1 MRILVVG
8 ASSRLGRA
16 VIPHLLARGW
26 EVRAMTRHPSGL
38 GDLAAQGAQVVQG
51 DLRDRR
57 SIERAV
63 QGCTH
68 VLSAAHA
75 LSGTG
80 HNSSEAVDLRGI
92 STLIDAAAHAQV
104 EHFVFTSA
112 WGSSSESPVDFMRYK
127 AAGEVPAGQ
136 WPVMDHPASGSLH
149 GILGDVDVGTGR
161 ARTARNAVRAWPES
175 HKLRGRAGRGVFVV
189 AALEDPA
196 ARGRVIDVGGPEN
209 ISLREVVRVF
219 ERASGKSA
227 RVKVVPLWVL
237 HAVAVLMR
245 PFHRP
250 LARLAALA
258 VWQDTADMRLAPA
271 RTLAQDPVRLTSLR
285 EIAEWTSAQGTL
297 QVDPARA

>member
-127 AAGEVPAGQ
+127 AAGERYLRGSGLSWTILRPAAFMEFWATLMWEPVVRGR
-136 WPVMDHPASGSLH
+136 PVMLF
-149 GILGDVDVGTGR
+149 
-161 ARTARNAVRAWPES
+161 
-175 HKLRGRAGRGVFVV
+175 GRGQNPINYV
-189 AALEDPA
+189 A
-196 ARGRVIDVGGPEN
+196 VQDVAFLSWLPWRTRPLVDA
-209 ISLREVVRVF
+209 SSTWEVPRIF
-219 ERASGKSA
+219 HFGKSCGCSSGHQEN
-227 RVKVVPLWVL
+227 R
-237 HAVAVLMR
+237 
-245 PFHRP
+245 
-250 LARLAALA
+250 
-258 VWQDTADMRLAPA
+258 
-271 RTLAQDPVRLTSLR
+271 
-285 EIAEWTSAQGTL
+285 
-297 QVDPARA
+297 RA